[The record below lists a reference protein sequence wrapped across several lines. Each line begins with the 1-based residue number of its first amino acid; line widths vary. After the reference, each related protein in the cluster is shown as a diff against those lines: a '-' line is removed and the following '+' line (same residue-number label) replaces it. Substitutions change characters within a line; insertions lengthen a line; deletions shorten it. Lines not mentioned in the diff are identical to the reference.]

1 MKKSIVAFAVLGS
14 FGAVAHAQGS
24 VTLYGIIDEAAV
36 YTSNVKTGGA
46 NTAASPNVG
55 GKRFWLDSTNGVS
68 GSRWGL
74 RGEENLG
81 GGLSAVF
88 LLENAFN
95 LNNGALGNGGL
106 EFGRQEY
113 VGLSDKR
120 YGTFTMGRQYDP
132 ITEFIGPA
140 TFSDTIGS
148 SYAALPGDVN
158 GQTVGQRIN
167 NSVKYRSPVLY
178 GVSFEALY
186 GFGGVA
192 GSVARNQIYSFGLGY
207 ALGPVALA
215 AAILHVNQPNTSY
228 FSNSAIAAG
237 SLGTATSSITTTSTP
252 VFGGYVSA
260 NSYQSADVSAT
271 YQVGP
276 AKIGLI
282 YSNTKF
288 SDMQSSLAGSGLT
301 PSATGAQGTA
311 IFNAIEANLTWQWT
325 PSFLTGVAY
334 SYTRGS
340 SVRFGRLLSN
350 GTHDTGGV
358 TYNQVSVSAL
368 YALSK
373 RTDLTLVGVYQIAS
387 GIDSTGTSAT
397 AGQYLAGG
405 STNNREAL
413 VRAGIRVRF

>member
-148 SYAALPGDVN
+148 SYAALPGDV
-158 GQTVGQRIN
+158 
-167 NSVKYRSPVLY
+167 
-178 GVSFEALY
+178 
-186 GFGGVA
+186 
-192 GSVARNQIYSFGLGY
+192 
-207 ALGPVALA
+207 
-215 AAILHVNQPNTSY
+215 
-228 FSNSAIAAG
+228 
-237 SLGTATSSITTTSTP
+237 
-252 VFGGYVSA
+252 
-260 NSYQSADVSAT
+260 
-271 YQVGP
+271 
-276 AKIGLI
+276 
-282 YSNTKF
+282 
-288 SDMQSSLAGSGLT
+288 
-301 PSATGAQGTA
+301 
-311 IFNAIEANLTWQWT
+311 
-325 PSFLTGVAY
+325 
-334 SYTRGS
+334 
-340 SVRFGRLLSN
+340 
-350 GTHDTGGV
+350 
-358 TYNQVSVSAL
+358 
-368 YALSK
+368 K
-373 RTDLTLVGVYQIAS
+373 RTNRR
-387 GIDSTGTSAT
+387 SAH
-397 AGQYLAGG
+397 Q
-405 STNNREAL
+405 
-413 VRAGIRVRF
+413 